1 MDKIDF
7 VLPWVDGSDSAWIKQ
22 RNEYLGIKNDQ
33 TQDSRFR
40 DWENLQYWFRG
51 VEKFAP
57 WVNHIYF
64 VTWGHIPSWL
74 NTDHPKLTVVKHEDY
89 IPKQYLPTFS
99 SHPIELNMHRIR
111 GLSEQFVYFNDD
123 TFIINKME
131 PEDFFRNGLPRDYCI
146 ETALVQDDINNPF
159 ACILM
164 NNAALV
170 NMHYSKREVIGRNW
184 KKWFHPAYGKM
195 VFRNMLMLPYR
206 EFSSFKYSHIS
217 SSFLKST
224 FEEVWREEGEV
235 LDRVCRTR
243 FRSRGDVNQYVMKY
257 WQYMEGKYEPQSPK
271 IGKFFTIGLHDRQI
285 HDVLRNQKCKIL
297 CINDTE
303 NIGDFRQQKRNI
315 KDSFESI
322 LPEKSA
328 FELSYKDSGL
338 LESFEHMGEGRTV
351 YESLV
356 NKFEYIQ
363 MEQLF
368 FRAAFK
374 NDQQNCLRDHD
385 FELIQEFYTKQI
397 ESRTGRKISTELQ
410 FELEMYCLGSVYMT
424 VQWVL
429 GYRKCTPE
437 ELAHALTESMPVRL
451 REVFQK
457 LGLI

>member
-243 FRSRGDVNQYVMKY
+243 FRSPGDVNQYVMKY

-285 HDVLRNQKCKIL
+285 HDVLRNQK
-297 CINDTE
+297 
-303 NIGDFRQQKRNI
+303 
-315 KDSFESI
+315 
-322 LPEKSA
+322 
-328 FELSYKDSGL
+328 LS
-338 LESFEHMGEGRTV
+338 
-351 YESLV
+351 
-356 NKFEYIQ
+356 
-363 MEQLF
+363 
-368 FRAAFK
+368 
-374 NDQQNCLRDHD
+374 
-385 FELIQEFYTKQI
+385 LIHI
-397 ESRTGRKISTELQ
+397 
-410 FELEMYCLGSVYMT
+410 
-424 VQWVL
+424 
-429 GYRKCTPE
+429 
-437 ELAHALTESMPVRL
+437 
-451 REVFQK
+451 
-457 LGLI
+457 